1 MLLKTCIPVHVPGEH
16 AKAMEKCSDDEV
28 HKGVTALLAA
38 YPAIPCPDAAVPR
51 MIRSSWGSDPLFRGS
66 YSYVNAVG
74 SPDDI
79 DTLAAPL
86 TVTSSACII
95 FRHGADLTQSQMVCI
110 SVVSFV

>member
-1 MLLKTCIPVHVPGEH
+1 
-16 AKAMEKCSDDEV
+16 MEKCSDDEV

-38 YPAIPCPDAAVPR
+38 YPAIPYPDAAVPR
-51 MIRSSWGSDPLFRGS
+51 IIRSSWGSDPLFRGS

-86 TVTSSACII
+86 MVTSSACMIL
-95 FRHGADLTQSQMVCI
+95 RHGAARLHLQLACSVTDGLYVCN
-110 SVVSFV
+110 FLCLK